1 MTVEEA
7 LAEPGRKV
15 QASRDG
21 DDGHR
26 VVTIY
31 GLSSGGAK
39 ELAATSVSTAEHDA
53 LVATLRQGGCE
64 SADTELLTRVVWII
78 NPSGVEVFDRRC
90 KQLDAAVDRATLRD
104 GRIVER
110 ADIAQVF
117 AWASDRYAHR
127 GIKAT
132 LKSGKDV
139 ELVTAISL
147 SATGDP
153 TYNRN
158 DLLFDSGWC
167 VTLGRAIAKWAGTEF
182 EDRV

>member
-1 MTVEEA
+1 MPA
-7 LAEPGRKV
+7 G
-15 QASRDG
+15 G
-21 DDGHR
+21 DDLWAVQR
-26 VVTIY
+26 WRE
-31 GLSSGGAK
+31 GARGNVGVHSR
-39 ELAATSVSTAEHDA
+39 ARRPVGN
-53 LVATLRQGGCE
+53 VATARVRERGQ
-64 SADTELLTRVVWII
+64 LLTRVVWII

-90 KQLDAAVDRATLRD
+90 KQLDAAVDRATLKD

-127 GIKAT
+127 GIKAA

-139 ELVTAISL
+139 ELVTEISL
-147 SATGDP
+147 SATGDS

-182 EDRV
+182 EDGI